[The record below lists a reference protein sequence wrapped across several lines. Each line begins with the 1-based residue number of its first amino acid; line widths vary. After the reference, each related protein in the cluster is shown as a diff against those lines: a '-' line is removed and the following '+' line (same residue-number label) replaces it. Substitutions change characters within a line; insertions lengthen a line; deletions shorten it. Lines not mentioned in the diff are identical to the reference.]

1 MMRLEALKLVR
12 YMNKMGEFPTT
23 DRRTTTLKNCADL
36 AMQRL
41 RGGKRKAVKILA
53 ISSSMI
59 RVLDNKGK
67 TVEIPL
73 QKHTI
78 YKTPMSRIGFLD
90 LEAQFFVPDTLTW
103 RLFKEVSE

>member
-1 MMRLEALKLVR
+1 MRLEALKLVR

-41 RGGKRKAVKILA
+41 RGGKRKAVKVMA

-59 RVLDNKGK
+59 

-78 YKTPMSRIGFLD
+78 YKTPMSRI
-90 LEAQFFVPDTLTW
+90 EAQFFVPDTLTW
-103 RLFKEVSE
+103 RLFKEAAE

>member
-1 MMRLEALKLVR
+1 MRLEALKLVR

-41 RGGKRKAVKILA
+41 RNGKRKAVKILA

-78 YKTPMSRIGFLD
+78 YKTPTSRIGFLD